1 MEFDAAVSSHSH
13 QASWSGVTILQSHMS
28 LCPDSQG
35 SKPTNCSCESG
46 WVGPCW
52 DMEPGLGDWPAK
64 LRKLVSV
71 SGGLLPHQLLREI
84 TVTLRTL
91 RPSQRLASLQ
101 NPDFESKQDSR
112 GIICDISTDK
122 VWSNQRPRRSS
133 TSCPSAHSP
142 ASWGAGVYRSELSG
156 LPLNFIMP
164 VPSVWS
170 VPATPY
176 PTYSM

>member
-46 WVGPCW
+46 WAGPCW
-52 DMEPGLGDWPAK
+52 DMEPGLGNWPAK
-64 LRKLVSV
+64 LRKLVSCFWR
-71 SGGLLPHQLLREI
+71 SPSHQLLREI

-101 NPDFESKQDSR
+101 TQTLRASR
-112 GIICDISTDK
+112 T
-122 VWSNQRPRRSS
+122 VE
-133 TSCPSAHSP
+133 
-142 ASWGAGVYRSELSG
+142 ASYVT
-156 LPLNFIMP
+156 
-164 VPSVWS
+164 SVWTRCGQTGGHADPQLPVHLHTRLLLGVLVS
-170 VPATPY
+170 IAVNCQVFL
-176 PTYSM
+176 